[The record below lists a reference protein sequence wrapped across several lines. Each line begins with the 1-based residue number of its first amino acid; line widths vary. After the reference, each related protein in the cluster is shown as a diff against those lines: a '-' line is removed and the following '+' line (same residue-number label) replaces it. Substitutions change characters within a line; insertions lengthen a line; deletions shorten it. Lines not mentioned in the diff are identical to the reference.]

1 MGQRVD
7 ELRWGRQTSAVQK
20 GALTCNPFPNL
31 LFTSPVTAS
40 LGEAQGVRHKRDPGG
55 LNGAGESGR
64 ESNFVGL
71 SGESGGSGLKEADW
85 PLKPLMSLLR

>member
-1 MGQRVD
+1 MN
-7 ELRWGRQTSAVQK
+7 ELRWGKQTSAVQM

-40 LGEAQGVRHKRDPGG
+40 LGEAQGARHKRDPGS
-55 LNGAGESGR
+55 LNGMGESGR
-64 ESNFVGL
+64 ESNSAGL
-71 SGESGGSGLKEADW
+71 SGECGRSGLKEADW